1 MQSRPLTA
9 RQALVSNALWFIGSL
24 VLAFLVWMTANAQ
37 RDPIEERRLTERSQI
52 QFLLPQ
58 NMLLTNISSDSV
70 ALRLRGQRSQLA
82 LLTTDDIT
90 VTADLEGLA
99 PGTYPI
105 TLTANAQRERITV
118 DTIPRQVTVTL
129 ELLESRLVP
138 VEAMIAGELPPGYES
153 DAPQFDV
160 REVTVSGAASQVS
173 LVDAAMIRLD
183 VTDQRTTLSNAAQLV
198 AVDAN
203 GAVVGGVTL
212 NPQVINVSM
221 PIRQRP
227 DVREVSV
234 QPNLVGVDSL
244 PAGYLFTSLSYEPR
258 SVLVSGSVELLNSLP
273 ETFFTTPIDLTSR
286 TANFEETVTVQ
297 LPSRDLVI
305 LSGQTINVSIGIT
318 TQTATRQF
326 DNVEVEIIGLEDGLR
341 VTTTPAEV
349 SLLIT
354 GAQPV
359 LDELNR
365 RDVRVIL
372 DLNGLEAGGYQLTPQ
387 PTLAQVL
394 PEGVTISVLPA
405 SIDVQIMTIDSG

>member
-9 RQALVSNALWFIGSL
+9 RQALVNNALWFVGSL

-58 NMLLTNISSDSV
+58 NMLITNISSDSV

-105 TLTANAQRERITV
+105 TLTANAQRERVTV

-138 VEAMIAGELPPGYES
+138 VEAMIEGELPPGYES
-153 DAPQFDV
+153 DQAQFDV

-183 VTDQRTTLSNAAQLV
+183 VTDQRTTLTNAAQLV

-212 NPQVINVSM
+212 NPQVVNVTM

-244 PAGYLFTSLSYEPR
+244 PEGYLFTSLSYEPR
-258 SVLVSGSVELLNSLP
+258 SVLVSGPVELLNSLP
-273 ETFFTTPIDLTSR
+273 ETFFTTPIDLTER
-286 TANFEETVTVQ
+286 TGNFEETVTVE

-326 DNVEVEIIGLEDGLR
+326 DNVQVEIIGLEDGLQ

-405 SIDVQIMTIDSG
+405 SIDVQIVGDS